1 MAEYTQA
8 SLKTQ
13 IEADLADNVQG
24 GITAST
30 LRTSMKNIVDSVIP
44 IMASGTDI
52 YFINN
57 VDIRDNGIVTANK
70 TLGAVNGQWNKKD
83 VAGIAFR
90 SGSDTT
96 NRDDAYICFYTS
108 PSGTASTTGGPGPK

>member
-70 TLGAVNGQWNKKD
+70 TLGAVNGQWNKKK
-83 VAGIAFR
+83 R
-90 SGSDTT
+90 
-96 NRDDAYICFYTS
+96 
-108 PSGTASTTGGPGPK
+108 

>member
-57 VDIRDNGIVTANK
+57 VDIRDDGIITANR
-70 TLGAVNGQWNKKD
+70 TLGAVNGQWNK
-83 VAGIAFR
+83 
-90 SGSDTT
+90 
-96 NRDDAYICFYTS
+96 
-108 PSGTASTTGGPGPK
+108 

>member
-57 VDIRDNGIVTANK
+57 VDIRDDGIITANR
-70 TLGAVNGQWNKKD
+70 TLGAVN
-83 VAGIAFR
+83 
-90 SGSDTT
+90 
-96 NRDDAYICFYTS
+96 
-108 PSGTASTTGGPGPK
+108 